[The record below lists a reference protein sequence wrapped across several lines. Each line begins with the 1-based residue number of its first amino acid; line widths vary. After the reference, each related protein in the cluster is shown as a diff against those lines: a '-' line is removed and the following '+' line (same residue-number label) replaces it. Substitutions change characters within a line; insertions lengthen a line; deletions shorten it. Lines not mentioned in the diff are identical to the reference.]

1 MYKIPMPRGT
11 VTATRLSRYQVRVLV
26 STSSTRYSTYLVQA
40 TESLVKH
47 PRPADLGEV
56 GLHEGL
62 RLDEG
67 LSKWEE
73 R

>member
-1 MYKIPMPRGT
+1 MPRGT
-11 VTATRLSRYQVRVLV
+11 DTAIRLSRYRVRVLV
-26 STSSTRYSTYLVQA
+26 STSVHVTLPYLVQA
-40 TESLVKH
+40 TERLVKH